1 MGAHTLGHV
10 ELLASSCRRSATRV
24 EVTHKDETVGRLH
37 WWEGE
42 EGERG
47 REVGR
52 RRGGER

>member
-1 MGAHTLGHV
+1 MGAHALGHV

-37 WWEGE
+37 WWGEE

-47 REVGR
+47 RE
-52 RRGGER
+52 GER